1 MHGLFSVAVIECP
14 LQTTYC
20 PGSDSLIL
28 DTKTEPSKEDEGKLQ
43 SWTKVL
49 KYFWISGAFSNS
61 HIPCPSPH
69 PTNNVGRMFPEFFSS
84 FNFE

>member
-28 DTKTEPSKEDEGKLQ
+28 DTKTEPSKNDEGKLQ
-43 SWTKVL
+43 S
-49 KYFWISGAFSNS
+49 
-61 HIPCPSPH
+61 
-69 PTNNVGRMFPEFFSS
+69 
-84 FNFE
+84 